1 MASPPLLRKH
11 RDQHDCWRRYWYDR
25 PVRATRKVTIEVPA
39 ELLRRARRSTGE
51 GITAT
56 VRRGLELVA
65 ARSAYEELRRLRGGV
80 RLSIDVE
87 ALRED
92 RR

>member
-1 MASPPLLRKH
+1 M
-11 RDQHDCWRRYWYDR
+11 
-25 PVRATRKVTIEVPA
+25 RATQKLTVEVPA

-51 GITAT
+51 GITRT

-65 ARSAYEELRRLRGGV
+65 ARDAYAGLRRLRGRV
-80 RLSIDVE
+80 RLSIDLDE
-87 ALRED
+87 LRKD

>member
-1 MASPPLLRKH
+1 MAST
-11 RDQHDCWRRYWYDR
+11 Q
-25 PVRATRKVTIEVPA
+25 KVTIEVPA

-65 ARSAYEELRRLRGGV
+65 ARGAYRKLRRLRGQV
-80 RLSIDVE
+80 RLSLDVE
-87 ALRED
+87 ALRQD
-92 RR
+92 R

>member
-1 MASPPLLRKH
+1 M
-11 RDQHDCWRRYWYDR
+11 
-25 PVRATRKVTIEVPA
+25 RATRKVTIEVPA
-39 ELLRRARRSTGE
+39 ELLRRARRSTGA

-65 ARSAYEELRRLRGGV
+65 SRSAYEGVRALRGQV
-80 RLSIDVE
+80 RLSIDLK
-87 ALRED
+87 ALRRD

>member
-1 MASPPLLRKH
+1 M
-11 RDQHDCWRRYWYDR
+11 
-25 PVRATRKVTIEVPA
+25 RAKRKVTIEVPA
-39 ELLRRARRSTGE
+39 ELLRQARRSTGE

-65 ARSAYEELRRLRGGV
+65 ARTAYEELRRLRGSV
-80 RLSIDVE
+80 RLSIDLE
-87 ALRED
+87 ALRHD

>member
-1 MASPPLLRKH
+1 M
-11 RDQHDCWRRYWYDR
+11 
-25 PVRATRKVTIEVPA
+25 RATQKVTIEVPA

-56 VRRGLELVA
+56 VRRGLELLA
-65 ARSAYEELRRLRGGV
+65 ARRAYADLRRLRGAV
-80 RLSIDVE
+80 RLSLDLE
-87 ALRED
+87 ALRDD

>member
-1 MASPPLLRKH
+1 MP
-11 RDQHDCWRRYWYDR
+11 
-25 PVRATRKVTIEVPA
+25 ATRKVTIEVPA
-39 ELLRRARRSTGE
+39 DLLKRARRSTGE

-65 ARSAYEELRRLRGGV
+65 ARSAYEQLRSLRGAV
-80 RLSIDVE
+80 RLSIDVK
-87 ALRED
+87 ALRAD

>member
-1 MASPPLLRKH
+1 MAAS
-11 RDQHDCWRRYWYDR
+11 Q
-25 PVRATRKVTIEVPA
+25 KVTIEVPK

-65 ARSAYEELRRLRGGV
+65 ARDSYEKLRALRGKV
-80 RLSIDVE
+80 KLSIDLDT
-87 ALRED
+87 LRQD
-92 RR
+92 RRP

>member
-1 MASPPLLRKH
+1 MATT
-11 RDQHDCWRRYWYDR
+11 Q
-25 PVRATRKVTIEVPA
+25 KVTIEVPK

-65 ARSAYEELRRLRGGV
+65 ARSAYETLRGLRGKV
-80 RLSIDVE
+80 RLSIDLQ
-87 ALRED
+87 ALRRD
-92 RR
+92 RRP

>member
-1 MASPPLLRKH
+1 MRVT
-11 RDQHDCWRRYWYDR
+11 Q
-25 PVRATRKVTIEVPA
+25 KVTIEVPA

-65 ARSAYEELRRLRGGV
+65 SRSAYEELRGLRGKV
-80 RLSIDVE
+80 RLSVDLK
-87 ALRED
+87 ALRQD
-92 RR
+92 RS

>member
-1 MASPPLLRKH
+1 M
-11 RDQHDCWRRYWYDR
+11 
-25 PVRATRKVTIEVPA
+25 RATQKVTIEVPA
-39 ELLRRARRSTGE
+39 ELLRQARRSTGE

-65 ARSAYEELRRLRGGV
+65 ARSGYEELRRLRGALP
-80 RLSIDVE
+80 LSIDVA
-87 ALRED
+87 ALRKD